1 MKPNSQTSR
10 QSNRRNDERSS
21 FRFGSTHPLIEYQFR
36 TSLGER
42 QLGGAGTSHKQPVL
56 AAFRTLSDKFFRTEA
71 KQEYIFEVLFFAIIV
86 AISAWPIA
94 SMIQALVEPLK

>member
-1 MKPNSQTSR
+1 MKPNSQTSQ
-10 QSNRRNDERSS
+10 QSNRRNGERSS
-21 FRFGSTHPLIEYQFR
+21 FQFDSDHPLIDYQFR

-42 QLGGAGTSHKQPVL
+42 QLGGTGASHKQPVF
-56 AAFRTLSDKFFRTEA
+56 AAFRALSDKFFRTEA
-71 KQEYIFEVLFFAIIV
+71 KQEYILELLFFAIIV